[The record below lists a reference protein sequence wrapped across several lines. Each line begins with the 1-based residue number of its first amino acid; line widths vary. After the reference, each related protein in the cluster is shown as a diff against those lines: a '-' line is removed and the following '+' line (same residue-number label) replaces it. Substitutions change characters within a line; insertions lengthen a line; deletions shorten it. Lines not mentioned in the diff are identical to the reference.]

1 MRHWVLKCYGTYAQH
16 GDENQYTPIR
26 FLREL
31 PVGARQRKPRCG
43 IPFGVAFLNGGI
55 SDVGLGFSIVGK
67 DGESPIQLA
76 DLLGSH
82 EAP

>member
-1 MRHWVLKCYGTYAQH
+1 VENVVVNWYIPYCKH

-26 FLREL
+26 LSREL
-31 PVGARQRKPRCG
+31 PFGARQQRPRCG
-43 IPFGVAFLNGGI
+43 IPFGVASLNP
-55 SDVGLGFSIVGK
+55 SVGE

-82 EAP
+82 EAA